1 MGTRNGRAS
10 ATAET
15 SGGAGADVG
24 GGPSPGADGIAG
36 GDVGAGGDAVP
47 DGDFVAGA
55 DSSAGAAPFTAESLA
70 VADGQALAAAVQAV
84 LARVDAHARR
94 ATTNASRP
102 GAPRPGTSRHDAAG
116 PGAVHPGPA
125 SGAAAPGAA
134 TTDEPIAPANDGQ
147 GHDRHTSQGP
157 TPRTTTAADPAS
169 GSSAVPTPGSS
180 ADRTP
185 CSSAVPAP
193 GLSDDPAPGLSDDPT
208 PGSSA
213 DPAPGSSAVPTLGS
227 SADRTPCSSADP
239 VPGLSA
245 APTPCSSADPVPGLS
260 AVPTPGLSA
269 ESTAG
274 PSAVPTPGSSADPT
288 PGPSAEPEPAAS
300 GATLATPVTPSTAAH
315 PPHTED
321 QEQHATPKAIP
332 GPATLDAL
340 AACFGLSTFE
350 RQLVLLAAAAEL
362 DPTAAARCAAASGD
376 PARAYPTFSLA
387 LAALDEPHWSALTPV
402 SPLRRWRLV
411 ELDDETRL
419 TTSRLRVD
427 ERILHFLAGSPYL
440 DARLHGLLRR
450 APVPPTLPPSYD
462 RAADQVAAGW
472 NETRPEAPLRVEL
485 VGGDLTTRTDIAA
498 VAARRTGLAL
508 YVMAA
513 DGVPTDAAERDRLAR
528 LWQREAVLLPAALLL
543 EVGELDREQTAA
555 TDAFIDGAAVPLV
568 VSSPDPRHTGRPR
581 GERVTVPALD
591 DTEQLALWADA
602 FADVPRVEEAHLRSL
617 VAQFQL
623 PPHIIRSAAAAVRR
637 DVSDADADARTT
649 TDADADRK
657 ALDPTELA
665 WRAGL
670 IEARIGL
677 DELGR
682 RIEPEAAWDDLVLPD
697 HQSRILR
704 EIVAHVRQRATV
716 HQEWGFAATLRRGL
730 GVTALFAGGSGTG
743 KTLAAEVMAKEL
755 GLDLFLIDLSQVV
768 SKYIGETEKNL
779 RKVFDA
785 AERGG
790 ALLLFDEADALFGK
804 RSEVKDSHDRYAN
817 LEVSYLLMRMEA
829 YRGLAILTTN
839 MKKALDPAFMRRIRF
854 VVDFPFPGESERA
867 EIWRRVLPDRAPVK
881 DIDPERLARLTV
893 AGGSIRNIALSG
905 AFLAAEEGDRI
916 QMRHMLAAARTEYQ
930 KLDRS
935 LTPSEVAGWV

>member
-10 ATAET
+10 AADE
-15 SGGAGADVG
+15 AGA
-24 GGPSPGADGIAG
+24 SADAI
-36 GDVGAGGDAVP
+36 
-47 DGDFVAGA
+47 VA
-55 DSSAGAAPFTAESLA
+55 E
-70 VADGQALAAAVQAV
+70 DGQALAAAVQAV

-94 ATTNASRP
+94 ATTNGSR
-102 GAPRPGTSRHDAAG
+102 
-116 PGAVHPGPA
+116 
-125 SGAAAPGAA
+125 
-134 TTDEPIAPANDGQ
+134 
-147 GHDRHTSQGP
+147 
-157 TPRTTTAADPAS
+157 
-169 GSSAVPTPGSS
+169 
-180 ADRTP
+180 
-185 CSSAVPAP
+185 
-193 GLSDDPAPGLSDDPT
+193 
-208 PGSSA
+208 
-213 DPAPGSSAVPTLGS
+213 
-227 SADRTPCSSADP
+227 
-239 VPGLSA
+239 
-245 APTPCSSADPVPGLS
+245 
-260 AVPTPGLSA
+260 
-269 ESTAG
+269 
-274 PSAVPTPGSSADPT
+274 
-288 PGPSAEPEPAAS
+288 PAAS
-300 GATLATPVTPSTAAH
+300 APRDTVTVDGPNATPA
-315 PPHTED
+315 PPHHRED
-321 QEQHATPKAIP
+321 HEQHPATARPHPTPKAIP

-340 AACFGLSTFE
+340 VACFGLSTFE

-427 ERILHFLAGSPYL
+427 ESILHFLAGSPYL

-462 RAADQVAAGW
+462 RAADRVAEGW
-472 NETRPEAPLRVEL
+472 SGSRPEAPLRVEL

-513 DGVPTDAAERDRLAR
+513 DDVPTDAAERDRLAR

-602 FADVPRVEEAHLRSL
+602 FADIPRVEEAHLRSL

-637 DVSDADADARTT
+637 DLPDPDADTGTT
-649 TDADADRK
+649 TDADRK

>member
-1 MGTRNGRAS
+1 MREKGADDTMGTRNGRAS
-10 ATAET
+10 AANE
-15 SGGAGADVG
+15 AGA
-24 GGPSPGADGIAG
+24 SADAIA
-36 GDVGAGGDAVP
+36 
-47 DGDFVAGA
+47 
-55 DSSAGAAPFTAESLA
+55 AE
-70 VADGQALAAAVQAV
+70 DGQALAAAVQAV

-94 ATTNASRP
+94 ATSNGSRP
-102 GAPRPGTSRHDAAG
+102 GASAPRDT
-116 PGAVHPGPA
+116 
-125 SGAAAPGAA
+125 A
-134 TTDEPIAPANDGQ
+134 TVDEPNTPA
-147 GHDRHTSQGP
+147 
-157 TPRTTTAADPAS
+157 TAA
-169 GSSAVPTPGSS
+169 
-180 ADRTP
+180 R
-185 CSSAVPAP
+185 
-193 GLSDDPAPGLSDDPT
+193 
-208 PGSSA
+208 
-213 DPAPGSSAVPTLGS
+213 
-227 SADRTPCSSADP
+227 
-239 VPGLSA
+239 
-245 APTPCSSADPVPGLS
+245 
-260 AVPTPGLSA
+260 
-269 ESTAG
+269 
-274 PSAVPTPGSSADPT
+274 
-288 PGPSAEPEPAAS
+288 
-300 GATLATPVTPSTAAH
+300 

-321 QEQHATPKAIP
+321 HEQAIP

-340 AACFGLSTFE
+340 VACFGLSTFE
-350 RQLVLLAAAAEL
+350 RQLVLLVAAAEL

-411 ELDDETRL
+411 DLDDETRL

-450 APVPPTLPPSYD
+450 AQPPRALPPSYD

-472 NETRPEAPLRVEL
+472 NESRPEAPLRVEL

-498 VAARRTGLAL
+498 AAARRTGLAL
-508 YVMAA
+508 YVMAS
-513 DGVPTDAAERDRLAR
+513 DDVPTDAAERDRLAR

-543 EVGELDREQTAA
+543 EVGEMDREQTAA
-555 TDAFIDGAAVPLV
+555 TDAFIEGAAVPLV
-568 VSSPDPRHTGRPR
+568 VSGEDPRRTGRPR
-581 GERVTVPALD
+581 GERVTVPGLD
-591 DTEQLALWADA
+591 DSEQLALWADA
-602 FADVPRVEEAHLRSL
+602 FADIPRIEEAHLRSL

-637 DVSDADADARTT
+637 DLPDADMN
-649 TDADADRK
+649 

-682 RIEPEAAWDDLVLPD
+682 RIEPEAAWDDLVLAD
-697 HQSRILR
+697 HQARILR

-755 GLDLFLIDLSQVV
+755 GLDLFIIDLSQVV

-867 EIWRRVLPDRAPVK
+867 EIWRRVLPARAPTK
-881 DIDPERLARLTV
+881 DIDPERLAQLTV

-905 AFLAAEEGDRI
+905 AFLAAEEGDRL

-935 LTPSEVAGWV
+935 LTPSEVHGWV